1 MNVCGR
7 LHKERRDMRIC
18 SLLPSATEVVASLG
32 LCDELVGISHE
43 CDYPPSIEHVPIMV
57 EPMIPPH
64 GLASADIDRQVRQL
78 VASGQRLYRLNNH
91 LLRQAQPD
99 LILSQDLCH
108 VCAIT
113 PGQLHNVLSSMP
125 QQPTVLTLNPNRVLD
140 VIDDVVRIGDA
151 VGRSEEGHRLAA
163 HLRDRLDA
171 VHRRIEAISHRPRVV
186 CIEWL
191 SPLFVAGHWVPEMVQ
206 RAGGQDVLAQPGDP
220 SRVVTWDEI
229 LAADPDV
236 VIVMPCGFSV
246 ERTHTELLQLKQ
258 HPDQWRLSPALE
270 EHTYLVD
277 ASSYFSRPG
286 PRLIDGVELLAA
298 ILHPSGHDHIQESI
312 ACRLGPLPIPQ
323 HP

>member
-1 MNVCGR
+1 
-7 LHKERRDMRIC
+7 MRIC
-18 SLLPSATEVVASLG
+18 SLLPSATEVIASLG
-32 LCDELVGISHE
+32 LSDELVGISHE
-43 CDYPPSIEHVPIMV
+43 CDYPPSIRSVPIMV

-64 GLASADIDRQVRQL
+64 GLASADIDRQVSQL
-78 VASGQRLYRLNNH
+78 VASGQRLYQLKDH

-113 PGQLHNVLSSMP
+113 PDQLHAALCSLP
-125 QQPTVLTLNPNRVLD
+125 HQPTVLTLNPRTVHD
-140 VIDDVVRIGDA
+140 VIDDVIRIGDA
-151 VGRSEEGHRLAA
+151 AGRSAEGHHLAA

-171 VHRRIEAISHRPRVV
+171 VRTRVQGLSQRPRVA

-191 SPLFVAGHWVPEMVQ
+191 SPLYVAGHWVPEMVQ
-206 RAGGQDVLAQPGDP
+206 LAGGQDVLAQPGSP
-220 SRVVTWDEI
+220 SRVVTWDEV

-236 VIVMPCGFSV
+236 LIVMPCGFSV
-246 ERTHTELLQLKQ
+246 ERTQTELFQLMQ
-258 HPDQWRLSPALE
+258 QPSRWHLSADLAQR
-270 EHTYLVD
+270 TFLVD

-298 ILHPSGHDHIQESI
+298 ILHPSNHDHILESM
-312 ACRLGPLPIPQ
+312 ACRLGPLPIHQ